1 MLGTLAERLRQSA
14 MVGYL
19 VAGAIVGPGGFG
31 WVRQEQTVQM
41 LAELGVALLLFTVGL
56 EFSIRKLLTLGKVAL
71 VGGTAQVLVTTSL
84 VAGVVLVLGRSF
96 TTAVCVGL
104 IVAMSSTA
112 CILRLL
118 SDRMSIDSPWGR
130 SAVGILLLQDAS
142 VLPATLL
149 VAALAGGGGMGA
161 VLLGLGKTLLVGGA
175 MVAGFYLLF
184 NLLIPRVLHLQR
196 FTPNRELPALL
207 TAIAAMASAFI
218 AHELGISPAIGAF
231 IAGVLLAESAY
242 SVQIRADILPLK
254 TIMLTLFFGAV
265 GMLCDLQWAWT
276 HLASVV
282 SLAFLV
288 LVGKSVIIALVLRLL
303 GVALPV
309 AVASGICLAEIG
321 EFGFVLAQLA
331 HGTLLD
337 DDLFKLLLTT
347 TVLTL
352 LLSPQLVTMAS
363 GVSRWLPSRAA
374 PTAVLPYETVA
385 SRVHFDKVA
394 VNAKNATRGA
404 TGDAIGGATGVTKG
418 ATGVTESAMGATA
431 GAAGATRSSTEP
443 ERPILIVGFGPAGQ
457 GVAEGLMGI
466 CPQRIRVIDMSH
478 RSESRA
484 RDYGLKFFVGDAQR
498 LEVLEHAGAGQ
509 AEVIVVT
516 LPDPSVARQIVQL
529 CRYLRPDARIY
540 ARSRYHVSTPDLYA
554 AGADVVVDEEFE
566 MGQRLATHVV
576 SGLSEVE

>member
-1 MLGTLAERLRQSA
+1 MPGVELWDLLARLLLLLGLSAVLGTVAERLRQSA

-19 VAGAIVGPGGFG
+19 LAGAIVGPGGFG
-31 WVRQEQTVQM
+31 WVRQEQTVQL

-56 EFSIRKLLTLGKVAL
+56 EFSIRKLVSLGRVAIA
-71 VGGTAQVLVTTSL
+71 GGTAQVLVTTLL
-84 VAGVVLVLGRSF
+84 VGGVVQALGHPIP
-96 TTAVCVGL
+96 TAACVGL

-112 CILRLL
+112 CVLRLL
-118 SDRMSIDSPWGR
+118 GDRMAIDSPWGR

-149 VAALAGGGGMGA
+149 VTALATGEGTTT
-161 VLLGLGKTLLVGGA
+161 LLRGLGKAAVVGGA
-175 MVAGFYLLF
+175 MIAGFYLLF
-184 NLLIPRVLHLQR
+184 NVLVPRVLHLQR

-218 AHELGISPAIGAF
+218 AHELEISPAIGAF
-231 IAGVLLAESAY
+231 VAGVLLAESAY

-254 TIMLTLFFGAV
+254 TIMLTLFFGGI
-265 GMLCDLQWAWT
+265 GMLCDLRWAWE
-276 HLASVV
+276 HLGSVIAV
-282 SLAFLV
+282 AGLV
-288 LVGKSVIIALVLRLL
+288 MVGKAAVIAALLRLL
-303 GVALPV
+303 GISVPV

-321 EFGFVLAQLA
+321 EFGFVLAQLG

-337 DDLFKLLLTT
+337 DHLFKLLLTS

-352 LLSPQLVTMAS
+352 LVSPQLVSLAA
-363 GVSRWLPSRAA
+363 GFSRWLPSRGA
-374 PTAVLPYETVA
+374 PRAMLPYDTVA
-385 SRVHFDKVA
+385 SRVPA
-394 VNAKNATRGA
+394 A
-404 TGDAIGGATGVTKG
+404 GDA
-418 ATGVTESAMGATA
+418 ESPTI
-431 GAAGATRSSTEP
+431 TQ
-443 ERPILIVGFGPAGQ
+443 RPILIVGFGPAGQ

-466 CPQRIRVIDMSH
+466 CPQRIRVIDLSH

-498 LEVLEHAGAGQ
+498 QEVLEHAGAAQ

-516 LPDPSVARQIVQL
+516 LPDPAVARQIVQI
-529 CRYLRPDARIY
+529 CRHLGPHARIY

-566 MGQRLATHVV
+566 MGQRLATQVV
-576 SGLSEVE
+576 AGLVVP

>member
-1 MLGTLAERLRQSA
+1 MFRVELWDLLARLLLLLGLCAVLGTVAERLRQSA

-19 VAGAIVGPGGFG
+19 IAGAIVGPGGFG

-56 EFSIRKLLTLGKVAL
+56 EFSVHKLFSLGKVAI
-71 VGGTAQVLVTTSL
+71 VGGTAQVLLTTLLSAA
-84 VAGVVLVLGRSF
+84 VARAAGLSWSPAL
-96 TTAVCVGL
+96 CVGL

-118 SDRMSIDSPWGR
+118 NDRMSIDGPWGR
-130 SAVGILLLQDAS
+130 SAVGVLLLQDAA

-149 VAALAGGGGMGA
+149 VASLATGGGMLG
-161 VLLGLGKTLLVGGA
+161 VLFGLGKTVLVGGV

-184 NLLIPRVLHLQR
+184 NVIVPRVLHLQR

-231 IAGVLLAESAY
+231 VAGVLLAESAY

-254 TIMLTLFFGAV
+254 TIMLTLFFGAI
-265 GMLCDLQWAWT
+265 GMLCDLQWAWA
-276 HLASVV
+276 HLGSVV
-282 SLAFLV
+282 GLAAVV
-288 LVGKSVIIALVLRLL
+288 LIGKSLLIAVLLRLL
-303 GVALPV
+303 GVSLPV

-331 HGTLLD
+331 HGPLLD
-337 DDLFKLLLTT
+337 DHLFKLLVTA

-352 LLSPQLVTMAS
+352 LVSPQLVTLAA
-363 GVSRWLPSRAA
+363 GVSRWLPSSTA
-374 PTAVLPYETVA
+374 PTAMLPYETVA
-385 SRVHFDKVA
+385 SRVPS
-394 VNAKNATRGA
+394 
-404 TGDAIGGATGVTKG
+404 GDTVS
-418 ATGVTESAMGATA
+418 EPTA
-431 GAAGATRSSTEP
+431 

-457 GVAEGLMGI
+457 GVAEGLMGT
-466 CPQRIRVIDMSH
+466 CPQRIRVIDMSQ
-478 RSESRA
+478 RSEARA
-484 RDYGLKFFVGDAQR
+484 RDYGLKFYVGDAQR
-498 LEVLEHAGAGQ
+498 QEVLEHAGAVQ

-516 LPDPSVARQIVQL
+516 LPDPSVARQIVQI
-529 CRYLRPDARIY
+529 CRHLGPGARIY

-576 SGLSEVE
+576 SGLSEGK

>member
-1 MLGTLAERLRQSA
+1 MELWDLLARLLLLLGLCAVMGTLAERLRQSA

-19 VAGAIVGPGGFG
+19 IAGAVVGPGGFG
-31 WVRQEQTVQM
+31 WVRQEQTVQL

-56 EFSIRKLLTLGKVAL
+56 EFSIRKLLSLGRVAL
-71 VGGTAQVLVTTSL
+71 LGGTSQVLVTTLL
-84 VAGVVLVLGRSF
+84 VAGAVLVLGRS
-96 TTAVCVGL
+96 TPTAISVGL

-118 SDRMSIDSPWGR
+118 SDRMAIDSPWGR
-130 SAVGILLLQDAS
+130 SAVGILLLQDAA

-149 VAALAGGGGMGA
+149 VAALAAGGGATG
-161 VLLGLGKTLLVGGA
+161 VVLGLGKTILVGGV
-175 MVAGFYLLF
+175 MVACFYLLF
-184 NLLIPRVLHLQR
+184 NVLVPRVLHLQR

-218 AHELGISPAIGAF
+218 SHELGISPAIGAF
-231 IAGVLLAESAY
+231 VAVVLLAEFAY

-254 TIMLTLFFGAV
+254 TIMLTLFFGGI
-265 GMLCDLQWAWT
+265 GMLCDLRWAWA
-276 HLASVV
+276 HLGSVV
-282 SLAFLV
+282 GLAAIV
-288 LVGKSVIIALVLRLL
+288 LVGKSVLIATVLRVL
-303 GVALPV
+303 GISLPV

-331 HGTLLD
+331 HGSLLD
-337 DDLFKLLLTT
+337 DHLFKLLVTC

-352 LLSPQLVTMAS
+352 LVSPQLVSLAA
-363 GVSRWLPSRAA
+363 GVSRWLPTRRA
-374 PTAVLPYETVA
+374 PTAMVPLETVA
-385 SRVHFDKVA
+385 ELVPTREGVESSSPGEVA
-394 VNAKNATRGA
+394 A
-404 TGDAIGGATGVTKG
+404 
-418 ATGVTESAMGATA
+418 
-431 GAAGATRSSTEP
+431 
-443 ERPILIVGFGPAGQ
+443 ERPILLIGFGPAGQ

-478 RSESRA
+478 RSEARA

-498 LEVLEHAGAGQ
+498 QEVLEHAGASH

-516 LPDPSVARQIVQL
+516 LPDPSVARQIVQI
-529 CRYLRPDARIY
+529 CRYLQPNARIY
-540 ARSRYHVSTPDLYA
+540 ARSRYHVSTPDLCA

-576 SGLSEVE
+576 SGIADK